1 MLHGGQPA
9 HSCERR
15 DWRKVPG
22 SFEGIASLPNAN
34 TWWAYPLYIN
44 GPSCAVKMLE
54 RVPGGGGG
62 GYNLNIVYSL
72 PAVHYH
78 HTAIPLDT
86 KNV

>member
-62 GYNLNIVYSL
+62 GQPQYSL
-72 PAVHYH
+72 FPAGRTLSSHSN
-78 HTAIPLDT
+78 PP
-86 KNV
+86 